1 MRKSINNGATFVRMT
16 KHGVI
21 HLYATA
27 PNRCSLGGGEMGETH
42 FFDNTLSSLYF
53 NITQFYLSYLCLLFF
68 SFMLVLFPTAPS
80 LSVLVPLH
88 CSFTIKRIRKA
99 LNFNPSR
106 NSLSLK
112 ELRYVFF
119 VDTIEHCQLYSTEDS
134 SDPFFPPMI
143 VFNICADLQRRGR
156 GSHDFT
162 AGRYILLHP
171 RQTYSKL

>member
-1 MRKSINNGATFVRMT
+1 MRKSINSGATFVRMT

-27 PNRCSLGGGEMGETH
+27 PNRCSLGGGGNGRDAL
-42 FFDNTLSSLYF
+42 FNNTLSSLYF

-134 SDPFFPPMI
+134 SDTFFPPNDS
-143 VFNICADLQRRGR
+143 FQHLC
-156 GSHDFT
+156 
-162 AGRYILLHP
+162 
-171 RQTYSKL
+171 